1 MKSKYKSAIV
11 TLKPVTMADGRTTYI
26 PVRQNEERDAT
37 DLTPIDAMQMA
48 QRQMSA
54 QPVTEKLTG
63 GYKDRAIGFS
73 IKTWQVSL
81 LFGVIA
87 WLLARVGA
95 GVPLFSVRALLVLAL
110 GAGVVWFA
118 AFALD
123 LLLSP
128 AGVAWYKARRFW
140 NYMDREQIERF
151 DYWRNLRQD

>member
-1 MKSKYKSAIV
+1 MSKSKIIEMKRITTS
-11 TLKPVTMADGRTTYI
+11 DGGTTYI
-26 PVRQNEERDAT
+26 PIRANMPEPQGLAPMGTAT
-37 DLTPIDAMQMA
+37 LAEQQQQMT
-48 QRQMSA
+48 A
-54 QPVTEKLTG
+54 QPVVEKLMG
-63 GYKDRAIGFS
+63 SYQDRAIGFS

-95 GVPLFSVRALLVLAL
+95 GVPLFSVRALLILAL

-140 NYMDREQIERF
+140 NYMDREQRERF
-151 DYWRNLRQD
+151 DYWRNVRQN